1 MSTKLSIYSLG
12 IVVTDNPQ
20 ASDIIEVYP
29 VEIINLPGTGHIK
42 SQEQTFESNLNST
55 DSSSFNKEIKSKN
68 YIKAKWLSLSV
79 SNRATP
85 PCVYKNETV
94 LLFKYA
100 EIDEYY
106 WCTIF
111 HEPHIR
117 RREVVKYSYSNLKK
131 GLEPYDDN
139 SSYYFLVDTINKLIE
154 LSTSDND
161 GELTK
166 YSAYINTEKGILEI
180 RDFVG
185 QSIKIDSE
193 KGEITIKAKNKINLI
208 CSSGEINNTAKTN
221 INFKSEKI
229 VGNISSS
236 VNYITPVVNNS
247 ANVNVGSVLR
257 VNKKTQTSDL
267 QTSKVSA
274 DILSA
279 GNINASILS
288 AGNINASII
297 SANTINV

>member
-42 SQEQTFESNLNST
+42 SQEQTFKSNLNST

-139 SSYYFLVDTINKLIE
+139 SSYYFLVDTINKLVE

-161 GELTK
+161 GEFTR
-166 YSAYINTEKGILEI
+166 YQAYINTKGGVLEI
-180 RDFVG
+180 KDFEG
-185 QSIKIDSE
+185 QSITIDSRN
-193 KGEITIKAKNKINLI
+193 GEITIKAKNRINLI
-208 CSSGEINNTAKTN
+208 CSSGEINSTAKTN
-221 INFKSEKI
+221 INFKSVKM

-236 VNYITPVVNNS
+236 VDYVTPVVNNS
-247 ANVNVGSVLR
+247 TNVNVGSILNVS
-257 VNKKTQTSDL
+257 KKTVTSEL
-267 QTSKVSA
+267 QTSKARANILTA
-274 DILSA
+274 DNIDV
-279 GNINASILS
+279 NIINA
-288 AGNINASII
+288 
-297 SANTINV
+297 NTVNV